1 MPTDPVMGLP
11 RGPALHGRTRNHR
24 AAATVRARDYLAS
37 ANGGGEV
44 QLRRPAVPVDGPIGG
59 WPIGLLPVPAPGE
72 VPAVYGWAHLPPFV
86 TTEED
91 GATLMLDATSPRNPT
106 ELLGWYPDEGRF
118 VDGPGARYVRSGQEI
133 DTGAPMHRY
142 EHEASDLGR
151 GLRAAFIVDAGRKPD
166 GARRQIK
173 RMGFDSRGEAE
184 EVLSE
189 LLASV
194 HAGTWVPPS
203 RLSVGEYLLDRW
215 LPRTRTGAKT
225 RADRELHM
233 RVYVVPR
240 IGGLTLEELSGDDL
254 TFLHDHLAVRGRTRA
269 PHPEFGQG
277 LSPTTVRRIHTMLH
291 KAFADAIR
299 WGLLE
304 RNPCD
309 RADPPSTSEVKGR
322 ARSARHTYTW
332 DDLGRF
338 LEVAS
343 DDRLFAMWHL
353 FVTTGMRR
361 SEVAALMWR
370 NLDLETGL
378 LSVTRA
384 AVEVKGKVDERE
396 LTKSSSSRRAI
407 ELAEQDVAVLRQ
419 HRKMQLEEQI
429 ALHGSWRE
437 PERVFTSPVGGR
449 LYPPDITRA
458 FHVLT
463 NRAGLQRI
471 RLHDLRHTFATL
483 SLKSGEPAK
492 IVTERLGHSTTA
504 YTQDAYQ
511 EVMPGM
517 QRDAARRFGQRL
529 QRPPA
534 TSNDGDAPDEQD
546 VP

>member
-1 MPTDPVMGLP
+1 M
-11 RGPALHGRTRNHR
+11 RGSVFKRC
-24 AAATVRARDYLAS
+24 TVC
-37 ANGGGEV
+37 
-44 QLRRPAVPVDGPIGG
+44 
-59 WPIGLLPVPAPGE
+59 
-72 VPAVYGWAHLPPFV
+72 
-86 TTEED
+86 
-91 GATLMLDATSPRNPT
+91 
-106 ELLGWYPDEGRF
+106 
-118 VDGPGARYVRSGQEI
+118 GARVPGRSCAT
-133 DTGAPMHRY
+133 TGC
-142 EHEASDLGR
+142 SSSSFTW
-151 GLRAAFIVDAGRKPD
+151 AFIVDAGRKPD

-173 RMGFDSRGEAE
+173 RMGFDSRAQAE
-184 EVLSE
+184 EALTE
-189 LLASV
+189 LLASM

-203 RLSVGEYLLDRW
+203 RLTVGDYLLDRW

-225 RADRELHM
+225 RADREMHM

-240 IGGLTLEELSGDDL
+240 LGALTLEELSGDDL
-254 TFLHDHLAVRGRTRA
+254 TYLYDDLAVRGRRRA
-269 PHPEFGQG
+269 PHPQFGHG

-309 RADPPSTSEVKGR
+309 RADPPSTSEVKGL

-332 DDLGRF
+332 DELARF
-338 LEVAS
+338 LDVAS
-343 DDRLFAMWHL
+343 NDRLFAMWHL

-361 SEVAALMWR
+361 SEVAALLWR
-370 NLDLETGL
+370 NVDLDAGL

-419 HRKMQLEEQI
+419 HRKAQLEEQI
-429 ALHGSWRE
+429 ALHGSWRDV
-437 PERVFTSPVGGR
+437 ERVFTSPTGDR
-449 LYPPDITRA
+449 LHPPNITRA

-483 SLKSGEPAK
+483 MLKSGEPAK
-492 IVTERLGHSTTA
+492 IVTERLGHSTAA

-529 QRPPA
+529 RRPLAGSDDGNPA
-534 TSNDGDAPDEQD
+534 ADEGRR
-546 VP
+546 